1 MNKAKTTK
9 KKLNIWFIVAVAI
22 VISLLAIVGVAFM
35 LTQNN
40 NRYAGT
46 YNYDNRNSITLKQDG
61 TCDFAERGESGYSD
75 NMLECTYTIR
85 DDIVYFDRDVK
96 NVRLETSGSTEE
108 LSQCVGPDCTCER
121 YRGKGLIEYCKEEI
135 VRIQETAAIGET
147 GMIYKDKNYIKL
159 K

>member
-1 MNKAKTTK
+1 MNKAKTIK
-9 KKLNIWFIVAVAI
+9 KKSKIWLIVAVI
-22 VISLLAIVGVAFM
+22 VAVLLLAVGVVLI
-35 LTQNN
+35 LTQNG
-40 NRYAGT
+40 NRYVGT

-75 NMLECTYTIR
+75 NILECTYAVK
-85 DDIVYFDRDVK
+85 DEVVYFDRDVK
-96 NVRLETSGSTEE
+96 NVRLETSGYTEE
-108 LSQCVGPDCTCER
+108 ISQCVGPDCTCER